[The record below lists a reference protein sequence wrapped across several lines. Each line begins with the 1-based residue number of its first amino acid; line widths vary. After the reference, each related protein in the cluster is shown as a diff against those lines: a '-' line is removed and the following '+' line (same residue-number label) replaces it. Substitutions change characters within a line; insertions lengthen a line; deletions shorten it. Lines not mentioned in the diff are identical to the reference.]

1 MIDMKSAMLLS
12 LSHLPA
18 CTAAAFAREEMPLPV
33 ITIADAG
40 GGVHAQADGTGYLEE
55 YIADV
60 DVYAPSRES
69 LESLSIQ
76 ADQAL
81 SQMGLRRIAQQGFY
95 DEIAYAWRK
104 HLRYRC
110 LLQGEIIYQ

>member
-18 CTAAAFAREEMPLPV
+18 CTAAAFAREEMPLPI
-33 ITIADAG
+33 ITLADAG
-40 GGVHAQADGTGYLEE
+40 GGVIAQADGESYLEE

-60 DVYAPSRES
+60 DVYAASREN
-69 LESLSIQ
+69 LEDLFLQ

-81 SQMGLRRIAQQGFY
+81 SQMGLRRIALQDFY

-110 LLQGEIIYQ
+110 LLQGDTIYQ

>member
-1 MIDMKSAMLLS
+1 MIDMKAAMLAALS
-12 LSHLPA
+12 QLPA
-18 CTAAAFAREEMPLPV
+18 CTAAAFAREEMALPI
-33 ITIADAG
+33 ITVADAD
-40 GGVHAQADGTGYLEE
+40 GGVHARADGQSYLEE

-60 DVYAPSRES
+60 DVYAASPEGMEA
-69 LESLSIQ
+69 L
-76 ADQAL
+76 AMKTDAAL
-81 SQMGLRRIAQQGFY
+81 SKMGLIRLAQQDFY